1 MGLRKVSIEVSKCK
15 ERISSKLLNCCH
27 LSEVEDDGP
36 EGPEVCDELLGLPAE
51 LVPHRVQLRLQLLL
65 EGPPQRALHAQLVV
79 RRQRRVQPLQ
89 LLVGFSAVMLN
100 VTRSTF
106 LFQGIKPKSKSRKL
120 KHRMKRLL

>member
-1 MGLRKVSIEVSKCK
+1 M
-15 ERISSKLLNCCH
+15 CH
-27 LSEVEDDGP
+27 LSEVEDDCP
-36 EGPEVCDELLGLPAE
+36 EGPEVRDELLGLPAE
-51 LVPHRVQLRLQLLL
+51 LVPHRVQLGLQLLL

-106 LFQGIKPKSKSRKL
+106 YTLKISSKVRNCYRATEVNDWL
-120 KHRMKRLL
+120 KVRF